1 MLNPPRWRVR
11 RPPPVAALRCCR
23 DDAPTIGAANKIC
36 ARHYMNAF
44 LAVNAKYFRTSKKCK
59 PISHGNRHE
68 WVCGPTT
75 SERSDWRRHAYP
87 EMAVYEGGFKAKHS
101 TKQPRNRHKE
111 ESSTKLTPP
120 TAPPAAPPTPWR
132 PKSPTRPTPWSPS
145 APRKTKTSPTATP
158 TTNPKTAA
166 TAKPTHPPLGRPA
179 S

>member
-1 MLNPPRWRVR
+1 MANAFTGQQPTTQQPIETDTSGCAGRRRRSAATGGGTHTPRWRFMR
-11 RPPPVAALRCCR
+11 GSPEPSTPP
-23 DDAPTIGAANKIC
+23 K
-36 ARHYMNAF
+36 
-44 LAVNAKYFRTSKKCK
+44 
-59 PISHGNRHE
+59 NRHE

-75 SERSDWRRHAYP
+75 LERSDRRRLAYP
-87 EMAVYEGGFKAKHS
+87 EMAVYEGEFKGTHI

-132 PKSPTRPTPWSPS
+132 PKSPTPPTPWSPS